1 MEEKKGP
8 GGRPTKYKPEFCQM
22 LIDHMAQGF
31 SFESFV
37 KPIYLYNKEL
47 NDPKPFVNRDTL
59 YNWCTLFVEFSDA
72 KKVGR
77 GMQIHKFEQ
86 IGLDM
91 ATGVIEKGN
100 ATAFVWASKNMIGW
114 TDKHE
119 VVTGED
125 SSIHINLIRQGSN
138 KEDD

>member
-1 MEEKKGP
+1 MEEKRKV
-8 GGRPTKYKPEFCQM
+8 GRPTKYKPEFCQM

-37 KPIYLYNKEL
+37 KPIYFYNKEL
-47 NDPKPFVNRDTL
+47 GDPKPFVNRDTL
-59 YNWCTLFVEFSDA
+59 YHWCTLFEDFSDA

-77 GMQIHKFEQ
+77 GLQIHRFEQ

-119 VVTGED
+119 ITASED
-125 SSIHINLIRQGSN
+125 NNIQINLVRKGEH
-138 KEDD
+138 KDD